1 MEADSNRA
9 RLQDQES
16 LRWHQDLWFHLRRCV
31 KHCPS
36 VILSSRPLW
45 GKIDKDCNVLVT
57 RPLSNRHSS
66 QTACCIFLGR
76 VPVRLSIVLTITSN
90 PCTKPLVPL
99 DRIMKW
105 NSSAIITIFTTIKI
119 MMCGEL
125 VGCVESHGGAGCLP
139 RVNSNAHGAQCAQH
153 ILADQV
159 RFNEIFQHISFLHP
173 VYSSLYCCHFHQH
186 CDPHDNGSVTHGG
199 ILIISSQRRHF
210 QATGVWLKTLSS
222 CSSPPSS

>member
-1 MEADSNRA
+1 MEADSNWA

-76 VPVRLSIVLTITSN
+76 VPVPLSIVLTITSN
-90 PCTKPLVPL
+90 PCTKPSENMFPL
-99 DRIMKW
+99 KW
-105 NSSAIITIFTTIKI
+105 NSSAIITIFTAIKI

-139 RVNSNAHGAQCAQH
+139 RVNSNAHGEQCTQH

-159 RFNEIFQHISFLHP
+159 RFNEIFFQLISH
-173 VYSSLYCCHFHQH
+173 
-186 CDPHDNGSVTHGG
+186 
-199 ILIISSQRRHF
+199 LI
-210 QATGVWLKTLSS
+210 
-222 CSSPPSS
+222 SPPCLF